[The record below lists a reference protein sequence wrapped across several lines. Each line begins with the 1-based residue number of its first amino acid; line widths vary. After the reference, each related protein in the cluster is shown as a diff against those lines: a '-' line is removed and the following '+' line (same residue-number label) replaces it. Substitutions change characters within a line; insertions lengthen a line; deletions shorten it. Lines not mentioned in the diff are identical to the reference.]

1 MSMEKDPVPQRETE
15 VLSRGSSSAPSSLGI
30 GGYLCI
36 RVPLLSKA
44 REMKV
49 RVELPML
56 LLWFILKCQAHPG
69 DDRFMSLI
77 LSPLFPRL

>member
-1 MSMEKDPVPQRETE
+1 MSLEKEDSVSPRETE
-15 VLSRGSSSAPSSLGI
+15 VLSRGSPFAPSSLGI

-49 RVELPML
+49 RAGV
-56 LLWFILKCQAHPG
+56 AHAFAVVHFKMPG
-69 DDRFMSLI
+69 TSGR
-77 LSPLFPRL
+77 